1 MVEVRH
7 EICED
12 RAQPSV
18 FHMKLAREQDC
29 GNRGYGLDEL
39 ELRSHEG
46 AKPIDRIDR
55 AALDGVPAL
64 LELLPDASRD
74 RFPQILLFRE
84 MAETSGLR
92 QPYRFRDLTGREP
105 IRPHFVRSEKRRVGQ
120 ECVSRGRAGRE

>member
-39 ELRSHEG
+39 ELRRHDG

-84 MAETSGLR
+84 MAEKSGLR
-92 QPYRFRDLTGREP
+92 QQ
-105 IRPHFVRSEKRRVGQ
+105 I
-120 ECVSRGRAGRE
+120 GRASCRERVCQYV